1 MSIDETPPSRKPAGK
16 NVGMTSEANQDW
28 RGRELVDSDGKKVGT
43 VEELYYDADT
53 TRPEWAAVRT
63 GLLGTKLSFVP
74 IAQVAPHGDQLRV
87 PLENDRINGAP
98 SIDPEGEHPQ
108 VSEEPQERI
117 EAAGDTDR

>member
-1 MSIDETPPSRKPAGK
+1 MTTEATP
-16 NVGMTSEANQDW
+16 QDW

-74 IAQVAPHGDQLRV
+74 ITQVAPHGAQLRV
-87 PLENDRINGAP
+87 PLENERIKDAP
-98 SIDPEGEHPQ
+98 RIDPEGELPQ
-108 VSEEPQERI
+108 VSEEVRKERI
-117 EAAGDTDR
+117 EAACDTDR